1 MGRLWKGLSTES
13 WRAQMGGVD
22 VGLVGEVGDFG
33 FGIVVVA
40 PVAAGVGLVGEF
52 G

>member
-1 MGRLWKGLSTES
+1 
-13 WRAQMGGVD
+13 MGGVD

-40 PVAAGVGLVGEF
+40 SVAAGVGQVAGLECEF
-52 G
+52 GRGF